1 MTEQDKAEI
10 RKIIKEEIEAKF
22 SIPSPRSSPNVKE
35 PFRREND
42 NKKGVF
48 VETVSPAY

>member
-10 RKIIKEEIEAKF
+10 REIIKEEIEAKYAV
-22 SIPSPRSSPNVKE
+22 SSSQYPAKAQEPLSPKLDSKRTVY
-35 PFRREND
+35 
-42 NKKGVF
+42 

>member
-1 MTEQDKAEI
+1 MSEQDKAEI

-22 SIPSPRSSPNVKE
+22 SKAASRATETRPSDKPANHGEKAIY
-35 PFRREND
+35 
-42 NKKGVF
+42 